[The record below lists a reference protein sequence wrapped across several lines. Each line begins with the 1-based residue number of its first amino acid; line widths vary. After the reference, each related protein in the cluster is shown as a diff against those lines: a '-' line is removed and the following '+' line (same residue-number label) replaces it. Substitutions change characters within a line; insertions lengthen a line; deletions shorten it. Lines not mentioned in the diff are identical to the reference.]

1 MKSKLILGLLSLFM
15 VFSMTSCMEKV
26 DAGCEGIKVNL
37 YGSDKVLNGTIL
49 GLPQYMSILLMY
61 RLLTMNHLQSMQR
74 MVQSSL

>member
-37 YGSDKVLNGTIL
+37 YGSDKGVDDA
-49 GLPQYMSILLMY
+49 
-61 RLLTMNHLQSMQR
+61 
-74 MVQSSL
+74 SLVTGIVWYNP